1 LVLRVSAEPP
11 ADAPLIL
18 VVEDDENLRRLVAA
32 FLDQEGYRVREAP
45 DGDTALRL
53 VEETRP
59 DLIVLDL
66 MIPGTDGRAVSRRV
80 GERHGIPV
88 LMLTALSS
96 EEDML
101 LGFEAG
107 ADDYITKPF
116 SPKVLVARVRAILRR
131 GVSGN
136 GESPQVLAH
145 GGLEMN
151 LTSLQVFVDGLSV
164 ELTSKEFELLRVFLM
179 NPGRAFSRTEL
190 LERVWGFSFLGDS
203 RVVDVHIG
211 HLRRKL
217 GDDAS
222 EPGHIRTVR
231 GSGYRLQPAP
241 RDSA

>member
-1 LVLRVSAEPP
+1 MVLRVSAESPT
-11 ADAPLIL
+11 DAPLIL

-32 FLDQEGYRVREAP
+32 FLDQAGYRVREAP

-53 VEETRP
+53 VEESRP
-59 DLIVLDL
+59 DLIVLDV
-66 MIPGTDGRAVSRRV
+66 MIPGTDGCAVSRRV
-80 GERHGIPV
+80 SERHGIPV

-96 EEDML
+96 EEDVL

-131 GVSGN
+131 GASGN
-136 GESPQVLAH
+136 GESTQVLAH

-151 LTSLQVFVDGLSV
+151 LTSLQVFVDGLPV
-164 ELTSKEFELLRVFLM
+164 GLTSKEFELLRVFLT

-211 HLRRKL
+211 HLRRKI

-222 EPGHIRTVR
+222 EPDHIRTVR

-241 RDSA
+241 RDRA